1 MGEPLMLS
9 IRYAPGWWDAHAS
22 AVSIKWDSTER
33 KPLVPT
39 LGYTRTLYHEGSGV
53 WVTRAGRY
61 LIEGR
66 WSMTAQWPPSLPG
79 SPA

>member
-66 WSMTAQWPPSLPG
+66 WSMTAQWPSTLPG
-79 SPA
+79 TPA